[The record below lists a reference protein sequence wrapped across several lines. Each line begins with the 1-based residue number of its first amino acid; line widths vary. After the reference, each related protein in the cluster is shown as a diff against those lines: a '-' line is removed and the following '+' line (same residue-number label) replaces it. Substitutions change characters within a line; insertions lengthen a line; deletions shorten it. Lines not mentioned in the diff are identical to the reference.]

1 MRTLTWV
8 LLLTGCSYSQQ
19 LTAPDKAHPREAES
33 ILIVSCRTVA
43 ERLAIPMP
51 NPRVE
56 LRLGEGKD
64 AVESVEA
71 AHIIHMRRWHRA
83 LFKRAALV
91 VCMREAEFEIVP
103 QLFDKVRDY

>member
-1 MRTLTWV
+1 
-8 LLLTGCSYSQQ
+8 
-19 LTAPDKAHPREAES
+19 
-33 ILIVSCRTVA
+33 
-43 ERLAIPMP
+43 MP

-64 AVESVEA
+64 AVESEEA
-71 AHIIHMRRWHRA
+71 AHIIHMRRWRKA
-83 LFKRAALV
+83 LFKRAALD

>member
-1 MRTLTWV
+1 MRTLIWV

-19 LTAPDKAHPREAES
+19 LTKHDDNHPREAES
-33 ILIVSCRTVA
+33 ILIASCRTVG

-64 AVESVEA
+64 AVESEEA
-71 AHIIHMRRWHRA
+71 VHVIHMRHWHRA

-91 VCMREAEFEIVP
+91 VCMRAAEFEIGP

>member
-1 MRTLTWV
+1 MRV
-8 LLLTGCSYSQQ
+8 LLWIVLLTGCSYAQH
-19 LTAPDKAHPREAES
+19 LTAHDDAHPREAES
-33 ILIVSCRTVA
+33 ILIASCRTVG

-56 LRLGEGKD
+56 LRLGERKD
-64 AVESVEA
+64 AVESEEA
-71 AHIIHMRRWHRA
+71 MHIIHMRRWHRA

-103 QLFDKVRDY
+103 QLFDKVHDF